1 MERRRGGEAERRR
14 GGEAERRR
22 GGEVERRRG
31 GEVKRWRGGGQ
42 EERKENHVTYPGL
55 FTSPTDLFA
64 SLVARR
70 E

>member
-1 MERRRGGEAERRR
+1 M
-14 GGEAERRR
+14 ERRR

-31 GEVKRWRGGGQ
+31 GEAERWRGGEVERRRGGGQ

-55 FTSPTDLFA
+55 FTSPTNLFT
-64 SLVARR
+64 SFVARR